1 MREIL
6 KKAGYSDKAIHYYLK
21 KVNVGEIKN
30 PDATFTYTGHC
41 GDTMT
46 FFLRIKNDKI
56 QNAKFISTGCSGAFA
71 FGSALTT
78 IIKGKTLEEAKK
90 LTEKDIIKDVGNIP
104 RHKLHCAIISRETLR
119 GAVKKFEKAL
129 KTK

>member
-1 MREIL
+1 MNEIL

-46 FFLRIKNDKI
+46 FFLRIKRELI
-56 QNAKFISTGCSGAFA
+56 FI
-71 FGSALTT
+71 LTFLAT
-78 IIKGKTLEEAKK
+78 QKP
-90 LTEKDIIKDVGNIP
+90 D
-104 RHKLHCAIISRETLR
+104 
-119 GAVKKFEKAL
+119 
-129 KTK
+129 

>member
-6 KKAGYSDKAIHYYLK
+6 EKAGYSEKAIHYYLK

-30 PDATFTYTGHC
+30 PDVTFTYTGHC

-46 FFLRIKNDKI
+46 FFLRIKNNIIK
-56 QNAKFISTGCSGAFA
+56 NAKFISTGCSGAFA

-78 IIKGKTLEEAKK
+78 IVKGKTLEEAKK
-90 LTEKDIIKDVGNIP
+90 LTEKDIIKDVGEIP

-119 GAVKKFEKAL
+119 GAIVEYNKK
-129 KTK
+129 